1 MTLSPSPPPTRVVEH
16 T

>member
-1 MTLSPSPPPTRVVEH
+1 MYVQSQNRVVEH